1 LHPIRPSANR
11 GTHPRLLQRQRR
23 TYTVLDLV
31 RDELQTKVGAWRTR
45 PGKRTASSRSSPTPP
60 RRWTRT
66 TSAHRSRTR
75 CAWRSPFRW
84 SRRS

>member
-45 PGKRTASSRSSPTPP
+45 PGQRTASSRSSPTPP
-60 RRWTRT
+60 RRCTRT
-66 TSAHRSRTR
+66 TQ
-75 CAWRSPFRW
+75 CASLPHQVHVTE
-84 SRRS
+84 SVPLESTE